1 MVKERLFI
9 TAPSVPSQDLSELC
23 HLDISYNHLRLV
35 PKMGPSGAALGTL
48 ILRGNELQSL
58 HGEWGTVLGWRS
70 SPAWKGMGAVLDLGW
85 PWIRVPTRAS
95 CGPQTGVGCP
105 GWPFCHAFPQHAP
118 STPLHSTPPHAP
130 PPLLTHSLAHT
141 SPLISAPGLEQLR
154 NLRHLDVAYNL
165 LERHR
170 ELAPLW
176 LLTELR
182 KVRTGKPASCPHSP
196 HAEWISPLPH
206 IRRPQAHLS
215 LLFLCPALPGGEP
228 FVVPP

>member
-1 MVKERLFI
+1 M
-9 TAPSVPSQDLSELC
+9 
-23 HLDISYNHLRLV
+23 
-35 PKMGPSGAALGTL
+35 
-48 ILRGNELQSL
+48 
-58 HGEWGTVLGWRS
+58 
-70 SPAWKGMGAVLDLGW
+70 
-85 PWIRVPTRAS
+85 PTRAS
-95 CGPQTGVGCP
+95 CSLQTGVGCP
-105 GWPFCHAFPQHAP
+105 GWPFCHVFPRHAP
-118 STPLHSTPPHAP
+118 STPLHPTPAP

-182 KVRTGKPASCPHSP
+182 KVRTRQRASCPPSP
-196 HAEWISPLPH
+196 RAELVSPLTH

-215 LLFLCPALPGGEP
+215 HLFLCPALPGGEP